1 MIQTELNKNTPQ
13 GSEVSTPDM
22 TRTRCP
28 GCQKLFAVE
37 TSVLTAMSRAGV
49 VQAEFTCTGSL
60 CRESF
65 AVALPLPSDHTSL
78 TVLPALR
85 ISATPAP
92 PTVHENRRE
101 APAFVRPE
109 PPSLKVSVRA
119 LTKQPPSLKS
129 TLSFDRECPRCGA
142 MNSTNEVSGAAPTD
156 CVRCGIIFDRYTVA
170 SEAQLEEEL
179 ALGGTREL
187 SALWDKALE
196 DYEDRIR
203 HDRFLNAC
211 RDANALSYAA
221 KKYSQI
227 LVAAPQDDIARLM
240 RNRVVALVASQAE
253 STKLPINLGFRIPK
267 MNSMALFGG
276 SLLFFWGLAMPQLKN
291 VMEIGLSLVLL
302 SIGVRLALRA
312 RI

>member
-1 MIQTELNKNTPQ
+1 MIQTEINKNIPHETP
-13 GSEVSTPDM
+13 EM

-60 CRESF
+60 CRELF
-65 AVALPLPSDHTSL
+65 ALALPLPKDHTAL

-85 ISATPAP
+85 ISKAPGAAAKTEVPQDLPPA
-92 PTVHENRRE
+92 
-101 APAFVRPE
+101 VRPQ
-109 PPSLKVSVRA
+109 PVSLKTAVRA
-119 LTKQPPSLKS
+119 LTKAPPPLK
-129 TLSFDRECPRCGA
+129 TGLSFDRECPRCGA
-142 MNSTNEVSGAAPTD
+142 MNSASEAGGAVPTD
-156 CVRCGIIFDRYTVA
+156 CVRCGIIFDRYTLA

-187 SALWDKALE
+187 AALWDKALE

-211 RDANALSYAA
+211 RDSNALSYAA

-240 RNRVVALVASQAE
+240 RNRVVALVSSQAE